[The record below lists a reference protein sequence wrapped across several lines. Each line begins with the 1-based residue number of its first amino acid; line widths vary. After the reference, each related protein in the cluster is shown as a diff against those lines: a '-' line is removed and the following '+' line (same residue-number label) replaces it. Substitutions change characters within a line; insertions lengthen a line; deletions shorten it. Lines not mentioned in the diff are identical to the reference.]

1 MIRPACATHN
11 NLEVIIRMAVSLRLR
26 RLEYQLLISAYG
38 IAKFLGPL
46 IDTVFHSPLRSQR
59 VAEDVSSQMDKHN
72 LVGQLCAVVGER
84 YVLIEKED
92 VIVYEQ
98 DGSIFQVM
106 PEIVVL
112 PGNVEQVAAV
122 VKAAKQ
128 AGVPIIPRGSGTGL
142 AGGAVP
148 AEGGIVLSLARLD
161 RILRIDLENGLAIVE
176 PGVINLDITKAVAND
191 GFFYAPDPSSQAACS
206 IGGNVANN
214 SGGPHTLAYG
224 VTTNHVLGLEI
235 VLDDG
240 QIVWLGGAVPDAPGY
255 DLRGVFVGSEG
266 TMGVVTKVI
275 VKLMRNRESVRTLLA
290 IYDRMDDATR
300 AVVEITGAGIIPAA
314 LEIMDRTTIE
324 AVESSAPLGFPRDAE
339 AVLLVEV
346 EGLREQTERSMQLAH
361 AICEQSGA
369 REVRVA
375 RDETERQRLWKGRKG
390 AFGAMGAL
398 APNYYVNDG
407 VVPRSQLPEIMRR
420 VAAISKQF
428 DLRIANVFHAGDG
441 NLHPNILFDMRT
453 PGELD
458 RVIEAGAAILSACVE
473 LGGSITG
480 EHGVG
485 IEKKAYIGLLFNDAD
500 LEAMTRVRTALDP
513 DGRFNPAKLFPSP
526 AGCGEAR
533 RQPAQIPAGLWI

>member
-1 MIRPACATHN
+1 
-11 NLEVIIRMAVSLRLR
+11 
-26 RLEYQLLISAYG
+26 
-38 IAKFLGPL
+38 
-46 IDTVFHSPLRSQR
+46 
-59 VAEDVSSQMDKHN
+59 MDKKN
-72 LVGQLCAVVGER
+72 LVGQLRAIVGER
-84 YVLIEKED
+84 YVLVEKED

-128 AGVPIIPRGSGTGL
+128 AAVPIIPRGSGTGL

-161 RILRIDLENGLAIVE
+161 RILKIDLENRIAVVE
-176 PGVINLDITKAVAND
+176 PGVINIDLTKAVAKD

-224 VTTNHVLGLEI
+224 VTTNHVLGVEI

-240 QIVWLGGAVPDAPGY
+240 QVVWIGGELPDTSGY

-266 TMGVVTKVI
+266 TMGVVTKI
-275 VKLMRNRESVRTLLA
+275 AVKLMQTRESVRTLLA
-290 IYDRMDDATR
+290 VYDRMDDATS

-314 LEIMDRTTIE
+314 LEMIDRTTIE
-324 AVESSAPLGFPRDAE
+324 AIESGSPVGFPRDAE

-346 EGLREQTERSMQLAH
+346 EGLREQTERSMQLIEV
-361 AICEQSGA
+361 ICQRGGA
-369 REVRVA
+369 REVKLA
-375 RDETERQRLWKGRKG
+375 QDEAERQRLWKGRKG

-407 VVPRSQLPEIMRR
+407 VVPRSQLPEMMRR
-420 VAAISKQF
+420 ITQISKTF
-428 DLRIANVFHAGDG
+428 KLRIANVFHAGDG

-453 PGELD
+453 PGELE
-458 RVIEAGAAILSACVE
+458 RVIEAGAAILNACVE

-485 IEKKAYIGLLFNDAD
+485 IEKKAYIGLLFDDND
-500 LEAMTRVRTALDP
+500 LGAMKRVRKALDP
-513 DGRFNPAKLFPSP
+513 DGRFNPAKLFPTP
-526 AGCGEAR
+526 ASCGEVR
-533 RQPAQIPAGLWI
+533 LHPAQIPAGLWI